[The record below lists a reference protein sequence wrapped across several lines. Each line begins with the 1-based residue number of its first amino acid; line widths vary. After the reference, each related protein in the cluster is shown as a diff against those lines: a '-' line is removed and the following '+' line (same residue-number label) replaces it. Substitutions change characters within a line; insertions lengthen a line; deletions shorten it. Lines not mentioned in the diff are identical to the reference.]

1 MNAVDAAPRLR
12 AKLSDAARGSAIVI
26 DYYASARCGLVVG
39 DITADLTHSPPA
51 DTHVLV
57 ADVEGV
63 PVLAEPRLVPLLEQS
78 GIFLNVRRLPF
89 GERLAV
95 YLDPPD
101 RWLEFLQRP
110 GVVRRRLPRFGR
122 L

>member
-1 MNAVDAAPRLR
+1 M
-12 AKLSDAARGSAIVI
+12 
-26 DYYASARCGLVVG
+26 
-39 DITADLTHSPPA
+39 
-51 DTHVLV
+51 V

-63 PVLAEPRLVPLLEQS
+63 PVLAERRLVRMLEQTR
-78 GIFLNVRRLPF
+78 IFLDLRRLPF
-89 GERLAV
+89 GERLAI

-110 GVVRRRLPRFGR
+110 GVVRRRLTRLGR